1 MQTLLNTNHVAQGA
15 IGAYRIVKP
24 GAASHTLA
32 QAAAATDALVGVME
46 SLSPLDGERCD
57 AIRVGI
63 ARVEFG
69 GTVAAGDAIT
79 ADASGKGIKATP
91 AAGSNVR
98 IIGFAEVAAA
108 AGDIADVLI
117 APGVMQ
123 G

>member
-15 IGAYRIVKP
+15 IAAYRIVKP
-24 GAASHTLA
+24 GTADGTLA
-32 QAAAATDALVGVME
+32 QAAAATDALIGVME

-57 AIRVGI
+57 AIRSGI
-63 ARVEFG
+63 ARVQFG
-69 GTVAAGDAIT
+69 GTVVAGDPVT
-79 ADASGKGIKATP
+79 ADASGMGIKAAP

-98 IIGFAEVAAA
+98 IIGFAEVAAV

>member
-1 MQTLLNTNHVAQGA
+1 MQILLNTNYVAQGA
-15 IGAYRIVKP
+15 IAAFRIVKP
-24 GAASHTLA
+24 GTSDRTLV
-32 QAAAATDALVGVME
+32 QAAASTDALIGVME
-46 SLSPLDGERCD
+46 SVAPDDGERCD

-69 GTVAAGDAIT
+69 GTVAAGDPIT
-79 ADASGKGIKATP
+79 ADANGRGIKAAP

-98 IIGFAEVAAA
+98 IVGFAEVAAVS
-108 AGDIADVLI
+108 GDIADVLL